1 MTKNTF
7 RTMRQARMTATL
19 ILVLL
24 CTMVQGTWADDISI
38 WEDGR
43 TYDVTEDMTVT
54 ERITANDNISTIEL
68 NIDGETTNINANVNP
83 NANSNSGWYTLD
95 GYRLNGKP
103 TTSGIYVN
111 NGRRVVIK

>member
-1 MTKNTF
+1 MINKLYNTVSV
-7 RTMRQARMTATL
+7 ARITTTL
-19 ILVLL
+19 ILALL
-24 CTMVQGTWADDISI
+24 CTMVQGAWADDISI
-38 WEDGR
+38 IEDGR

-83 NANSNSGWYTLD
+83 NANSGWYTLD
-95 GYRLNGKP
+95 GCRLNGKP

-111 NGRRVVIK
+111 NGRKVVIK